1 MELGKLIATVLIIQI
16 IAILGAWGFSKVSA
30 KIGNI
35 YALQIMI
42 VVWIGITTAAYF
54 VQTDM
59 QFYFLAAVVGTVMG
73 GIQSM
78 SRSTFAKLIPDGT
91 KETAS
96 YFSFYDVA
104 EKMATVLGTFAFG
117 FINNLTGNMR
127 SSVLALLVFF
137 IIAGFLFMFIPNFK
151 EKHP

>member
-1 MELGKLIATVLIIQI
+1 
-16 IAILGAWGFSKVSA
+16 
-30 KIGNI
+30 
-35 YALQIMI
+35 
-42 VVWIGITTAAYF
+42 
-54 VQTDM
+54 
-59 QFYFLAAVVGTVMG
+59 
-73 GIQSM
+73 
-78 SRSTFAKLIPDGT
+78 
-91 KETAS
+91 
-96 YFSFYDVA
+96 VA